1 MRNIM
6 SGAPRRFAAYALA
19 LLLAVPALA
28 QTTAPAQDA
37 PPKMLGP
44 RAPKPAYNPFAVASW
59 ASLDDPQGSLIRT
72 PEQMARETDSYI
84 EVYGRKKKFD
94 KPLYRRIDGADPQ
107 WSEAATPRDL
117 PLSNPTNCANESY
130 QTIAGQPA
138 TGADMIGAL
147 ARGC

>member
-72 PEQMARETDSYI
+72 PEHI

-107 WSEAATPRDL
+107 WS
-117 PLSNPTNCANESY
+117 
-130 QTIAGQPA
+130 
-138 TGADMIGAL
+138 
-147 ARGC
+147 